1 MDSASVTVNRN
12 PWVAGENTANLSG
25 AGIGLNW
32 NGPQQWS
39 AKTYIAKPVGSVPAL
54 VGNTNS
60 ARAWVEVSRRF

>member
-12 PWVAGENTANLSG
+12 LWVAGENSASLSG
-25 AGIGLNW
+25 AGVGLNW

-39 AKTYIAKPVGSVPAL
+39 AKTYIAQPVGSVPAL

-60 ARAWVEVSRRF
+60 ARAWVEVARRF